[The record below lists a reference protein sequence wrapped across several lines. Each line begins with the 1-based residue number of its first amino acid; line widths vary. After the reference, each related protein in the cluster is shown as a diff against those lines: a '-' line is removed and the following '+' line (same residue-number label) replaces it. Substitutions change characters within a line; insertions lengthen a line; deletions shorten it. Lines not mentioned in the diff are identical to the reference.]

1 MAINSIN
8 TVTAAAA
15 ASTQTTTKSAEKTSE
30 TTKKAASSKTAS
42 GVIYEKSS
50 DSRTDKASNK
60 TTSKTDNAAI
70 VAKLKAD
77 AEQRTAQL
85 RSIVEQ
91 MMTKQGVAIGTADDM
106 WKFLAK
112 GDFTVSADVKA
123 QAQADIADDGYWGV
137 EQTSDRILD
146 FAKAL
151 SGGDSEK
158 ADAMLEA
165 FKKGFEQA
173 TKAWGDKLPDISQSV
188 IITRMEGRTPVP
200 SRESIQSFAAHQ
212 ATMVVFLST
221 GLLEELSRELI
232 AGGYTADTPAA
243 IVYKATWPEEK
254 TFVCTVGT
262 LAETAKKN
270 QITKTALMIIGNAVS
285 QGNYRRSDLYN
296 PAFTTEFREAEK

>member
-15 ASTQTTTKSAEKTSE
+15 ASTQTTTKTAEKASE
-30 TTKKAASSKTAS
+30 TTKKADSSKTAS

-50 DSRTDKASNK
+50 DSKTEKTSNK
-60 TTSKTDNAAI
+60 TTKADNAAI

-123 QAQADIADDGYWGV
+123 QAQADIAEDGYWGIN
-137 EQTSDRILD
+137 QTSDRILD

-151 SGGDSEK
+151 SGGDPEK
-158 ADAMLEA
+158 AESMLEA

-173 TKAWGDKLPDISQSV
+173 TKAWGDELPEISQK
-188 IITRMEGRTPVP
+188 TYD
-200 SRESIQSFAAHQ
+200 A
-212 ATMVVFLST
+212 VVEKFNNWKNGT
-221 GLLEELSRELI
+221 
-232 AGGYTADTPAA
+232 DT
-243 IVYKATWPEEK
+243 
-254 TFVCTVGT
+254 
-262 LAETAKKN
+262 
-270 QITKTALMIIGNAVS
+270 
-285 QGNYRRSDLYN
+285 
-296 PAFTTEFREAEK
+296 EA